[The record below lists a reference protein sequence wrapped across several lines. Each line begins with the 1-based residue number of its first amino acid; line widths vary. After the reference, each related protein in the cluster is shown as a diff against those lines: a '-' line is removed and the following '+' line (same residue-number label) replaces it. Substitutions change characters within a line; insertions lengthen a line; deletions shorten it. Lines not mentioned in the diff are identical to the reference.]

1 MRDTARHVVVAAP
14 TASPTNVALLV
25 LPWRARALRSH
36 TALLANQAQ
45 ADAKQADFEAQ
56 MLKVLANHEAKQMA
70 LEASLLK
77 LNDDVR
83 SSTTSTATSTTT
95 TVTTY
100 VTVALAF
107 VTGDVALP

>member
-1 MRDTARHVVVAAP
+1 M
-14 TASPTNVALLV
+14 
-25 LPWRARALRSH
+25 RSH
-36 TALLANQAQ
+36 TALLASQAQ